1 MEGAWSITWNAFFTR
16 TKVTLERKLK
26 VEPGLLERLLA
37 EKTCKMNCD
46 FEVKLYQLRSSVQ
59 SLLVTRYCNTR
70 TDAEVRNAILG
81 RNANDLRVFEDITS
95 TLLQSSV
102 ASEVDSERV

>member
-1 MEGAWSITWNAFFTR
+1 
-16 TKVTLERKLK
+16 
-26 VEPGLLERLLA
+26 
-37 EKTCKMNCD
+37 MNRD